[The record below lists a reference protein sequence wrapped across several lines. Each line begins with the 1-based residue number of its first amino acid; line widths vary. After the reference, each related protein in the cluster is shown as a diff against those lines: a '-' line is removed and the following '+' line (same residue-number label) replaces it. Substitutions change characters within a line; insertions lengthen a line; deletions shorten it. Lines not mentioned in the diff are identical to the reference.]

1 MISQG
6 MAGTVSLVFAALG
19 DSLTRG
25 FVPYDPLRPLGPG
38 IPYTSYLDDLVVTE
52 LSRRGIEDVSVQFVN
67 FGVNGD
73 STRGMLQRLES
84 RVAPLDPDYVIV
96 WGGINDLYGG
106 SPPEGIMENLIAL
119 YVKTF
124 GIGAEP
130 IACTLTSV
138 TGFDAAIPPIRR
150 LNKMILEHCSENH
163 IPFADLYA
171 ATSDDGGRLEG
182 RYSSDGVH
190 LTAAGNERVA
200 RAVYGDVV
208 EGLIDALSI

>member
-1 MISQG
+1 MP
-6 MAGTVSLVFAALG
+6 GTVSLVFAALG

-25 FVPYDPLRPLGPG
+25 FVPYDPFRPMGPG
-38 IPYTSYLDDLVVTE
+38 IPYTSYLDNIVVTE
-52 LSRRGIEDVSVQFVN
+52 LSRRGIEDVSVEFVN

-73 STRGMLQRLES
+73 STRGMLGRIDA

-106 SPPEGIMENLIAL
+106 FPPEDTMENLKAL
-119 YVKTF
+119 YVKASE
-124 GIGAEP
+124 IGAEP

-138 TGFDAAIPPIRR
+138 TGFDAMISPIRR
-150 LNKMILEHCSENH
+150 LNEMIREHCSEGS
-163 IPFADLYA
+163 ILVADLFA

-182 RYSSDGVH
+182 QYSSDGVH

-200 RAVYGDVV
+200 QAIYGDVV
-208 EGLIDALSI
+208 EGLIVTMSA

>member
-1 MISQG
+1 MPGS
-6 MAGTVSLVFAALG
+6 VSLVFAALG

-25 FVPYDPLRPLGPG
+25 FVPYDPFRPMGPG
-38 IPYTSYLDDLVVTE
+38 IPYTSYLDNIVVTE

-73 STRGMLQRLES
+73 STRGMLGRIDA
-84 RVAPLDPDYVIV
+84 RVALLDPDYVIV

-106 SPPEGIMENLIAL
+106 FPPGDTMENLKAL
-119 YVKTF
+119 YVKASE
-124 GIGAEP
+124 IGAEP

-138 TGFDAAIPPIRR
+138 TGFDAMISPIRR
-150 LNKMILEHCSENH
+150 LNEMIREHCSEGS
-163 IPFADLYA
+163 ILVADLFA

-182 RYSSDGVH
+182 QYSSDGVH

-200 RAVYGDVV
+200 QAIYGDVV
-208 EGLIDALSI
+208 EGLIVTMSA

>member
-1 MISQG
+1 

-25 FVPYDPLRPLGPG
+25 FVPYDTLRPMGPG
-38 IPYTSYLDDLVVTE
+38 IPYTSYLDNIVVTE
-52 LSRRGIEDVSVQFVN
+52 LSRRGVDDVSVQFLN

-73 STRGMLQRLES
+73 STRGMLRRLES

-96 WGGINDLYGG
+96 WGGINDVYGG
-106 SPPEGIMENLIAL
+106 FPPEDIMGNLRAL
-119 YVKTF
+119 YVKTSE
-124 GIGAEP
+124 IGAEP

-138 TGFDAAIPPIRR
+138 TGFDVAIPSIRR
-150 LNKMILEHCSENH
+150 LNESIREYCSENS
-163 IPFADLYA
+163 ILFADLFA
-171 ATSDDGGRLEG
+171 ATSDEEGRLEG

-200 RAVYGDVV
+200 QAVYMNVI
-208 EGLIDALSI
+208 EGLIDALSA

>member
-1 MISQG
+1 

-25 FVPYDPLRPLGPG
+25 FVPSDPIQPMGPG
-38 IPYTSYLDDLVVTE
+38 ISYTSYLDNIVVTE
-52 LSRRGIEDVSVQFVN
+52 HSRRGIEDVSVQFGN

-73 STRGMLQRLES
+73 TTRGMLRRLES
-84 RVAPLDPDYVIV
+84 QVTPLDPDYVIV

-106 SPPEGIMENLIAL
+106 FPPEDIMGNLNAL
-119 YVKTF
+119 YVKTSE
-124 GIGAEP
+124 IGAEP

-138 TGFDAAIPPIRR
+138 AGFDAAIPSIRR
-150 LNKMILEHCSENH
+150 LNQSIRERCSENS
-163 IPFADLYA
+163 ILYADLYA
-171 ATSDDGGRLEG
+171 ATSDEEGRLEG

-208 EGLIDALSI
+208 KGLIDAISA

>member
-1 MISQG
+1 

-25 FVPYDPLRPLGPG
+25 FVPYDPLRPMGPG
-38 IPYTSYLDDLVVTE
+38 IPYTSYLDNIVVTE
-52 LSRRGIEDVSVQFVN
+52 LSRRGVDDVSVQFVN

-73 STRGMLQRLES
+73 STRGMLRRLES

-96 WGGINDLYGG
+96 WGGINDIYVGF
-106 SPPEGIMENLIAL
+106 PVEDIMGNLKAL
-119 YVKTF
+119 YVETAE
-124 GIGAEP
+124 IGAEP

-138 TGFDAAIPPIRR
+138 TGFDAAMPSIRR
-150 LNKMILEHCSENH
+150 LNESIREHCSEDS
-163 IPFADLYA
+163 ILYADLYA
-171 ATSDDGGRLEG
+171 ATSDDEGRLEG

-208 EGLIDALSI
+208 EDIINTTPA

>member
-1 MISQG
+1 

-25 FVPYDPLRPLGPG
+25 FVPYDPLRPMGPG
-38 IPYTSYLDDLVVTE
+38 IPYTSYLDNIVVTE
-52 LSRRGIEDVSVQFVN
+52 LSRRGVDDVSVQFVN

-84 RVAPLDPDYVIV
+84 QLAPLDPDYVII
-96 WGGINDLYGG
+96 WGGINDIYGG
-106 SPPEGIMENLIAL
+106 FPPEDIMGNLKAL
-119 YVKTF
+119 YVETSE
-124 GIGAEP
+124 IGAEP

-138 TGFDAAIPPIRR
+138 TGFDAAIPSIRS
-150 LNKMILEHCSENH
+150 LNSSIREHCSENS
-163 IPFADLYA
+163 ILYADLYA
-171 ATSDDGGRLEG
+171 ATSDDEGRLEG

-208 EGLIDALSI
+208 EGIINTTSA